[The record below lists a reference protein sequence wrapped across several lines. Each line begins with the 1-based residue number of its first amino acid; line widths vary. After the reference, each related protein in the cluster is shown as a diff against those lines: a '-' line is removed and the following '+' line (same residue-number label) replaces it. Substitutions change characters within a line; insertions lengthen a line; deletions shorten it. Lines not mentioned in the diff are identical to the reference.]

1 MVDHDRLIQVWK
13 LELERRSLANA
24 MQNLEDKI
32 SDRSKKIH
40 LCKQRRFDA
49 GTRIREIESLI
60 PQWEK
65 QLEVL
70 HKRIALV
77 EQSVQRGQ
85 LQDADSANQQIERF
99 QVEISNIETQYLEGL
114 EEQDK
119 LDLQR
124 ALEMENIAL
133 HQAKIVALSQELSLL
148 RAPSMD
154 RVEVIEVETN
164 RLLSMMNPSVANR
177 YRLANSKK
185 ERAVEA
191 VLGDSCGGC
200 RLTLPTELCWTALHR
215 STICHCP
222 NCGVFLIP
230 SPVD

>member
-13 LELERRSLANA
+13 LELERRSLVNA
-24 MQNLEDKI
+24 LQTLEHKI
-32 SDRSKKIH
+32 AERSKKIH
-40 LCKQRRFDA
+40 QCKQRRFDA
-49 GTRIREIESLI
+49 GVRMQEIESLV
-60 PQWEK
+60 PQWET
-65 QLEVL
+65 QLETL

-77 EQSVQRGQ
+77 ERSVQLGQ
-85 LQDADSANQQIERF
+85 LQDADSATQQIESF
-99 QVEISNIETQYLEGL
+99 QTEIATVETQYLEGL
-114 EEQDK
+114 EVQER

-133 HQAKIVALSQELSLL
+133 HQRKIVDLSQELSVLQ
-148 RAPSMD
+148 RPSQD
-154 RVEVIEVETN
+154 RIEEIDEETE
-164 RLLSMMNPSVANR
+164 RLLSMMNSSVANR
-177 YRLANSKK
+177 YRLANSKS
-185 ERAVEA
+185 ERAVAA
-191 VLGDSCGGC
+191 VMGDSCGAC